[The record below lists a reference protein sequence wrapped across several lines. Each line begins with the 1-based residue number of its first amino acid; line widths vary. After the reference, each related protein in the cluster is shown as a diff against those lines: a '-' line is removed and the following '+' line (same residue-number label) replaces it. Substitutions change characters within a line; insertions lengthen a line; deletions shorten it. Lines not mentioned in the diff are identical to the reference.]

1 MALAVRY
8 VSFYDGGGIRPGL
21 LENDLVRALPARIA
35 TLAEYIA
42 LAPRERAALELG
54 PPLALASLRLAAP
67 LRPHKNVV
75 CVGRNY
81 MGHAEEVAR
90 ASGRPLNLPSVP
102 TFFTKAP
109 TAIADPG
116 STLHLSP
123 AVSSEY
129 DWEAELA
136 VIIGTRCRDV
146 PEESALDA
154 VFGYTCLND
163 VTARDL
169 QRAHQQ
175 WFKGK
180 SLDESCP
187 LGPWIAGAEEIG
199 DPQTL
204 EISLRLNGERK
215 QHANTGTMIFSVKKV
230 IAELSRGMTLEPGD
244 VIATGTP
251 DGVGFARTPPEFL
264 KDGDVLEVAIEKIG
278 VLRNT
283 IAS

>member
-1 MALAVRY
+1 VRY
-8 VSFYDGGGIRPGL
+8 VSFHDGGIVRPGL
-21 LENDLVRALPARIA
+21 LDGERVRPLPERIA
-35 TLAEYIA
+35 TLIDYIA
-42 LAPRERAALELG
+42 LEPRERAGLELG
-54 PPLALASLRLAAP
+54 PSIPLASVALAAP
-67 LRPHKNVV
+67 VRPHKNVI

-116 STLHLSP
+116 ATLHFSSG
-123 AVSSEY
+123 VSAEY

-136 VIIGTRCRDV
+136 VVIGTRARDV
-146 PEESALDA
+146 AEESALDI
-154 VFGYTCLND
+154 VFGYACLND
-163 VTARDL
+163 LTARDL

-187 LGPWIAGAEEIG
+187 LGPWIVGTDEIA
-199 DPQTL
+199 DPQAL
-204 EISLRLNGERK
+204 DISLTLNGERK
-215 QHANTGTMIFSVKKV
+215 QHANTSTMIFSVKKV
-230 IAELSRGMTLEPGD
+230 IAALSRGMTLEPGD

-264 KDGDVLEVAIEKIG
+264 KDGDLLEIAIEKIG

-283 IAS
+283 IALA

>member
-1 MALAVRY
+1 
-8 VSFYDGGGIRPGL
+8 
-21 LENDLVRALPARIA
+21 VRALPARIA
-35 TLAEYIA
+35 TLIDYIA
-42 LAPRERAALELG
+42 LEPQVRAGLERELEAPL
-54 PPLALASLRLAAP
+54 PLASVTLAAP
-67 LRPHKNVV
+67 VRPHKNVI

-90 ASGRPLNLPSVP
+90 AGGRPLNLPSVP

-109 TAIADPG
+109 TAIAAPG
-116 STLHLSP
+116 ATLHLSA
-123 AVSSEY
+123 AVSAEY

-136 VIIGTRCRDV
+136 VVIGKRCRDV
-146 PEESALDA
+146 PEDSALDV

-180 SLDESCP
+180 SLDETCP
-187 LGPWIAGAEEIG
+187 LGPWIVGAGEIG

-204 EISLRLNGERK
+204 DITLWLNGERK
-215 QHANTGTMIFSVKKV
+215 QHASTSTMIFSVKRV
-230 IAELSRGMTLEPGD
+230 IAALSRGMTLEPGD
-244 VIATGTP
+244 TIATGTP

-264 KDGDVLEVAIEKIG
+264 NDGDVLEVEIEKIG
-278 VLRNT
+278 VLRNRVA
-283 IAS
+283 IA